1 MLLLIRSRLVLL
13 VLGGL
18 GFLAPGC
25 SPPPPP
31 PEPGGDPPPPGFS
44 LRDVAGVE
52 HHPFTDPAV
61 KAVALVFVLAD
72 CPIANGYAPE
82 INRVCAAYGPRGVRF
97 FLVQVD
103 EDLSS
108 RAAAEHARE
117 YGYTCPVVL
126 DGGRALV
133 RRAGARMAPEAAV
146 FGPDGERKYL
156 GRIDDLYADLGK
168 RRARA
173 TSLDLRDA
181 LDAVLADRP
190 VPRPVTQAVGC
201 FIPPLSSKGPQP

>member
-1 MLLLIRSRLVLL
+1 MLLLIRSRPVLL

-18 GFLAPGC
+18 VFLAPGC
-25 SPPPPP
+25 SPPPP
-31 PEPGGDPPPPGFS
+31 EPGRDPPHPGFS

-52 HHPFTDPAV
+52 HHPFIDPAA

-82 INRVCAAYGPRGVRF
+82 INRLCAAYGPRGVRF

-133 RRAGARMAPEAAV
+133 RRAGARMVPEAAV
-146 FGPDGERKYL
+146 FG
-156 GRIDDLYADLGK
+156 
-168 RRARA
+168 
-173 TSLDLRDA
+173 
-181 LDAVLADRP
+181 
-190 VPRPVTQAVGC
+190 
-201 FIPPLSSKGPQP
+201 

>member
-18 GFLAPGC
+18 GLLAPGC
-25 SPPPPP
+25 STPAPP
-31 PEPGGDPPPPGFS
+31 PEADPPLLRFS

-52 HHPFTDPAV
+52 HRPFTDPAV

-82 INRVCAAYGPRGVRF
+82 INRLCAEYGPRGVRF
-97 FLVQVD
+97 FLVQVN

-108 RAAAEHARE
+108 RAAVEHARE
-117 YGYTCPVVL
+117 FGYTCPVVL
-126 DGGRALV
+126 DGGRVLV
-133 RRAGARMAPEAAV
+133 RRAGARMSPEAAV
-146 FGPDGERKYL
+146 FAADGERKYL

-181 LDAVLADRP
+181 LDALLADRP
-190 VPRPVTQAVGC
+190 VPQPVTQAVGC
-201 FIPPLSSKGPQP
+201 FISSLSSKEP

>member
-1 MLLLIRSRLVLL
+1 MLLFIRSRLVLL

-25 SPPPPP
+25 SPP
-31 PEPGGDPPPPGFS
+31 EPGVDPPPAGFS

-52 HHPFTDPAV
+52 HHPFTDPAA

-82 INRVCAAYGPRGVRF
+82 INRLCAAYGPRGVRF

-117 YGYTCPVVL
+117 
-126 DGGRALV
+126 
-133 RRAGARMAPEAAV
+133 
-146 FGPDGERKYL
+146 
-156 GRIDDLYADLGK
+156 
-168 RRARA
+168 
-173 TSLDLRDA
+173 
-181 LDAVLADRP
+181 
-190 VPRPVTQAVGC
+190 
-201 FIPPLSSKGPQP
+201 